1 METWKRFPRYT
12 DRPRRPPSRLA
23 RPIHIAKNHDA
34 SSLQHPYRRPAG
46 LGVRGH
52 PATLHHRHC
61 LRAGERARQRRGDQA
76 HDGRAAGQGAHR
88 QRLVHADQRDH
99 RPHRHDGQEFRSVAG
114 RHLRRGDGRRLEK
127 RQCPQ
132 QEDGR
137 AGQLARRESHL
148 RRHAGRAR
156 QVRRIEAAAD
166 GRQQGRRRRRGRQGL
181 QRQLHAGMQKLQL
194 YERHVLDQMALD
206 VEAATERSFMLIVS
220 LSALLVLL
228 SLTIAWLISA
238 SITKPLEAAID
249 VAATVAS
256 GDLRTDFAP
265 ASRDQIGDL
274 MRALKAMNDA
284 LGSVVGEVQSGTH
297 AIALASGEIAAG
309 NQDLSARTEQQAASL
324 EETAA
329 SMVEL
334 TSTVRQN
341 ADNARQANALAQA
354 ASDVALRGG
363 DIVGQVVET
372 MGSIDGSAKKIVDII
387 GVIDGIAFQTNIL
400 ALNAAV
406 EAARAGEQG
415 RGFAVVA
422 TEVRNLAQRSAAA
435 AKEIKGL
442 IDNSVQQVDIGA
454 RLVQQAGS
462 TMSEVVA
469 SVRRVTDMMGEITS
483 ASQEQ
488 STGIDQVN
496 VAIAQMDSV
505 TQQNAALVEEAAA
518 AADSMREQAAGLAR
532 VAAGFKLHRTQAAP
546 TAAARARAAAPVKT
560 TAAKLART
568 VAAANTQPR
577 LSARK
582 TPAPAIVSG
591 ADEWEEF

>member
-1 METWKRFPRYT
+1 MHHLSNIRIGV
-12 DRPRRPPSRLA
+12 RLA
-23 RPIHIAKNHDA
+23 LGFAAILLLSIIAIAFALVNARDNAEATKRMMAEPLAKERIVNDWYTQTSVTIA
-34 SSLQHPYRRPAG
+34 RTVMMAKSSDQSLAATFAEVMVDGSKKGNVLNKKMGELANSPEEKAIYD
-46 LGVRGH
+46 
-52 PATLHHRHC
+52 ATLAV
-61 LRAGERARQRRGDQA
+61 RAKFVESKQQLMDANKAGD
-76 HDGRAAGQGAHR
+76 
-88 QRLVHADQRDH
+88 AD
-99 RPHRHDGQEFRSVAG
+99 
-114 RHLRRGDGRRLEK
+114 
-127 RQCPQ
+127 
-132 QEDGR
+132 
-137 AGQLARRESHL
+137 
-148 RRHAGRAR
+148 
-156 QVRRIEAAAD
+156 AAAKVYSD
-166 GRQQGRRRRRGRQGL
+166 SFTPASDAYL
-181 QRQLHAGMQKLQL
+181 AGMQKLQL

-249 VAATVAS
+249 VA
-256 GDLRTDFAP
+256 
-265 ASRDQIGDL
+265 
-274 MRALKAMNDA
+274 
-284 LGSVVGEVQSGTH
+284 
-297 AIALASGEIAAG
+297 AAG

-372 MGSIDGSAKKIVDII
+372 MGSIDGSARKIVDII

>member
-1 METWKRFPRYT
+1 MHRLSNIRIGV
-12 DRPRRPPSRLA
+12 RLA
-23 RPIHIAKNHDA
+23 LGFAAILLLSIIAIAFALVNARDNAEATKRMMAEPLAKERIVNDWYTQASVTIARTVMMAKSSDQSLAATFAEVMVDGSKKGNVLNKKMGELA
-34 SSLQHPYRRPAG
+34 SSPEEKAIYD
-46 LGVRGH
+46 
-52 PATLHHRHC
+52 ATLAV
-61 LRAGERARQRRGDQA
+61 RAKFVESKQQLMDANKAGD
-76 HDGRAAGQGAHR
+76 
-88 QRLVHADQRDH
+88 AD
-99 RPHRHDGQEFRSVAG
+99 
-114 RHLRRGDGRRLEK
+114 
-127 RQCPQ
+127 
-132 QEDGR
+132 
-137 AGQLARRESHL
+137 
-148 RRHAGRAR
+148 
-156 QVRRIEAAAD
+156 AAAKVYSD
-166 GRQQGRRRRRGRQGL
+166 TFTPASDAYL
-181 QRQLHAGMQKLQL
+181 AGMQKLQQ
-194 YERHVLDQMALD
+194 YERAVLDQMAVD
-206 VEAATERSFMLIVS
+206 VEAATDRSFKLIVA
-220 LSALLVLL
+220 LSMLLVLL
-228 SLTIAWLISA
+228 SVTIAWLISA
-238 SITKPLEAAID
+238 SITTPLEAAID

-297 AIALASGEIAAG
+297 AIALASGEIAA
-309 NQDLSARTEQQAASL
+309 
-324 EETAA
+324 

-372 MGSIDGSAKKIVDII
+372 MGSIDGSARKIVDII

-415 RGFAVVA
+415 RGFAAVA
-422 TEVRNLAQRSAAA
+422 TEVRNLAQRSATA

>member
-1 METWKRFPRYT
+1 MHHLSNIRIGV
-12 DRPRRPPSRLA
+12 RLA
-23 RPIHIAKNHDA
+23 LGFAAILLLSIIAIAFALVNARDNAEATKRMMAEPLAKERIVNDWYTQTSVTIARTVMMAKSSDQSLAATFAEVMVDGSKKGNVLNKKMGELA
-34 SSLQHPYRRPAG
+34 SSPEEKAIYD
-46 LGVRGH
+46 
-52 PATLHHRHC
+52 ATLAV
-61 LRAGERARQRRGDQA
+61 RAKFVESKQQLMDANKAGD
-76 HDGRAAGQGAHR
+76 
-88 QRLVHADQRDH
+88 AD
-99 RPHRHDGQEFRSVAG
+99 
-114 RHLRRGDGRRLEK
+114 
-127 RQCPQ
+127 
-132 QEDGR
+132 
-137 AGQLARRESHL
+137 
-148 RRHAGRAR
+148 
-156 QVRRIEAAAD
+156 AAAKVYSD
-166 GRQQGRRRRRGRQGL
+166 TFTPASDAYL
-181 QRQLHAGMQKLQL
+181 AGMQKLQQ
-194 YERHVLDQMALD
+194 YERHVLDKMALD
-206 VEAATERSFMLIVS
+206 VEAATARSFTLIVA

-228 SLTIAWLISA
+228 SVTIAWLISA
-238 SITKPLEAAID
+238 SITTPLEAAIE

-284 LGSVVGEVQSGTH
+284 LGTVVGEVQSGTH

-372 MGSIDGSAKKIVDII
+372 MGSIDG
-387 GVIDGIAFQTNIL
+387 IAFQTNIL

-435 AKEIKGL
+435 AKEIKAL
-442 IDNSVQQVDIGA
+442 IGSSVEKVGAGTVLVDEAGA
-454 RLVQQAGS
+454 
-462 TMSEVVA
+462 TMEEIVA
-469 SVRRVTDMMGEITS
+469 SIKRVTDIMGDIAN
-483 ASQEQ
+483 ASHEQ
-488 STGIDQVN
+488 SAGIEQVN
-496 VAIAQMDSV
+496 QAISQMDQV

-518 AADSMREQAAGLAR
+518 AAASLQDRAVELVDVVAVFRLRGEAKQSGLKVAGGLPAASAVAR
-532 VAAGFKLHRTQAAP
+532 
-546 TAAARARAAAPVKT
+546 
-560 TAAKLART
+560 
-568 VAAANTQPR
+568 R
-577 LSARK
+577 LPSPSRRML
-582 TPAPAIVSG
+582 G
-591 ADEWEEF
+591 

>member
-1 METWKRFPRYT
+1 MHRLSNIRIGV
-12 DRPRRPPSRLA
+12 RLA
-23 RPIHIAKNHDA
+23 LGFAAILLLSIIAIAFALVNARDNAEATKRMMAEPLAKERIVNDWYTQTSVTIA
-34 SSLQHPYRRPAG
+34 RTVMMAKSSDQSLAATFAEVMVDGSKKGNVLNKKMGELANSPEEKAIYD
-46 LGVRGH
+46 
-52 PATLHHRHC
+52 ATLAV
-61 LRAGERARQRRGDQA
+61 RAKFVESKQQLMDANKAGD
-76 HDGRAAGQGAHR
+76 
-88 QRLVHADQRDH
+88 AD
-99 RPHRHDGQEFRSVAG
+99 
-114 RHLRRGDGRRLEK
+114 
-127 RQCPQ
+127 
-132 QEDGR
+132 
-137 AGQLARRESHL
+137 
-148 RRHAGRAR
+148 
-156 QVRRIEAAAD
+156 AAAKVYSD
-166 GRQQGRRRRRGRQGL
+166 SFTPASDAYL
-181 QRQLHAGMQKLQL
+181 AGMQKLQL

-372 MGSIDGSAKKIVDII
+372 MGSIDGSARKIVDII

-406 EAARAGEQG
+406 EASRAGEQG

-422 TEVRNLAQRSAAA
+422 TEVRNLAQRSATA

-442 IDNSVQQVDIGA
+442 IDDSVQKVDGGSALVDEAGQTMELIVTSVKQVADIMA
-454 RLVQQAGS
+454 
-462 TMSEVVA
+462 
-469 SVRRVTDMMGEITS
+469 EITS

-488 STGIDQVN
+488 SMGIEQVN
-496 VAIAQMDSV
+496 EAITQMDEM
-505 TQQNAALVEEAAA
+505 TQQNAALVEQAAA
-518 AADSMREQAAGLAR
+518 AAQSMLDEAGVLTQSVSIFKLLNEPEPRRPAAPPRAVASQP
-532 VAAGFKLHRTQAAP
+532 VAAAKPLVAKP
-546 TAAARARAAAPVKT
+546 AAAP
-560 TAAKLART
+560 KLASAGKT
-568 VAAANTQPR
+568 VLKPKADAN
-577 LSARK
+577 S
-582 TPAPAIVSG
+582 
-591 ADEWEEF
+591 DWEEF

>member
-1 METWKRFPRYT
+1 MHRLSNIRIGV
-12 DRPRRPPSRLA
+12 RLA
-23 RPIHIAKNHDA
+23 LGFAAILLLSIIAIAFALVNARDNAEATKRMMAEPLAKERIVNDWYTQTSVTIA
-34 SSLQHPYRRPAG
+34 RTVMMAKSSDQSLAATFAEVMVDGSKKGNVLNKKMGELANSPEEKAIYD
-46 LGVRGH
+46 
-52 PATLHHRHC
+52 ATLAV
-61 LRAGERARQRRGDQA
+61 RAKFVESKQQLMDANKAGD
-76 HDGRAAGQGAHR
+76 
-88 QRLVHADQRDH
+88 AD
-99 RPHRHDGQEFRSVAG
+99 
-114 RHLRRGDGRRLEK
+114 
-127 RQCPQ
+127 
-132 QEDGR
+132 
-137 AGQLARRESHL
+137 
-148 RRHAGRAR
+148 
-156 QVRRIEAAAD
+156 AAAKVYSD
-166 GRQQGRRRRRGRQGL
+166 SFTPASDAYL
-181 QRQLHAGMQKLQL
+181 AGMQKLQL

-372 MGSIDGSAKKIVDII
+372 MGSIDGSARKIVDII

>member
-1 METWKRFPRYT
+1 MHRLSNIRIGV
-12 DRPRRPPSRLA
+12 RLA
-23 RPIHIAKNHDA
+23 LGFAAILLLSIIAIAFALVNARDNAEATKRMMAEPLAKERIVNDWYTQTSVTIA
-34 SSLQHPYRRPAG
+34 RTVMMAKSSDQSLAATFAEVMVDGSKKGNVLNKKMGELANSPEEKAIYD
-46 LGVRGH
+46 
-52 PATLHHRHC
+52 ATLAV
-61 LRAGERARQRRGDQA
+61 RAKFVESKQQLMDANKAGD
-76 HDGRAAGQGAHR
+76 
-88 QRLVHADQRDH
+88 AD
-99 RPHRHDGQEFRSVAG
+99 
-114 RHLRRGDGRRLEK
+114 
-127 RQCPQ
+127 
-132 QEDGR
+132 
-137 AGQLARRESHL
+137 
-148 RRHAGRAR
+148 
-156 QVRRIEAAAD
+156 AAAKVYSD
-166 GRQQGRRRRRGRQGL
+166 SFTPASDAYL
-181 QRQLHAGMQKLQL
+181 AGMQKLQL

-372 MGSIDGSAKKIVDII
+372 MGSIDGSARKIVDII

-442 IDNSVQQVDIGA
+442 IDNSVNQVGIGA
-454 RLVQQAGS
+454 KLVDDAGVAMQAIVES
-462 TMSEVVA
+462 IKN
-469 SVRRVTDMMGEITS
+469 VTDIMGEISTANLEQTS
-483 ASQEQ
+483 GIEQISQAV
-488 STGIDQVN
+488 T
-496 VAIAQMDSV
+496 QMDDV
-505 TQQNAALVEEAAA
+505 TQQNATMVEEAAA
-518 AADSMREQAAGLAR
+518 AATALQDQASNLAR
-532 VAAGFKLHRTQAAP
+532 MVSFFEIGAVSTTGAGPIRSHAGSQSAAFDAS
-546 TAAARARAAAPVKT
+546 PVLSN
-560 TAAKLART
+560 AKLK
-568 VAAANTQPR
+568 P
-577 LSARK
+577 
-582 TPAPAIVSG
+582 G
-591 ADEWEEF
+591 